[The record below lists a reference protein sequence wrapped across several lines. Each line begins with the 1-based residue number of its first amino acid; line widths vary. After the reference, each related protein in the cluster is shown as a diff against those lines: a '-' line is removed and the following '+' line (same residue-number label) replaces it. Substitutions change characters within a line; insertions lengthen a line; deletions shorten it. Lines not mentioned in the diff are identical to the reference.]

1 MIPLTEVNTAA
12 SQLAAAVT
20 KRGDLENRIRREGL
34 TSDLVQQRAKLTQE
48 MAHWESLLKE
58 DNKAP

>member
-48 MAHWESLLKE
+48 MAHWEDLLRE